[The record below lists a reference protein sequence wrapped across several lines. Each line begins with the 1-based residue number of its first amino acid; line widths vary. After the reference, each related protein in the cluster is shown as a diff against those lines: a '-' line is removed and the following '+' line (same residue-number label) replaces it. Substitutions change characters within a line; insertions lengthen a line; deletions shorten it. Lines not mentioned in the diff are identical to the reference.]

1 VSIFNWFLQAGR
13 TLNRPMYEESDLQSI
28 LSTMDLTTIENQ
40 MRIYRPAVLGLGENK
55 HAAVALM
62 LRQTPEHIEALFI
75 ERAQH
80 EKDPWSGQM
89 ALPGGMVE
97 GFDADARQAA
107 ERETLEEVGIDLTM
121 SAYLGRLD
129 DQQGRHRGHDA
140 GIVVRCYVYAVDPAA
155 RPRLNNEVQD
165 IVWAPVHRLLDARN
179 YTQVAHPVYP
189 AEKFPGIRVSDKDHQ
204 IVWGLTHRFIASFFT
219 TIQVVFEG

>member
-1 VSIFNWFLQAGR
+1 L
-13 TLNRPMYEESDLQSI
+13 P
-28 LSTMDLTTIENQ
+28 TIENQ
-40 MRIYRPAVLGLGENK
+40 IKTYRPAVLRLGQNK

-62 LRQTPEHIEALFI
+62 LRQTQEHIEALFI

-80 EKDPWSGQM
+80 ENDPWSGQM

-97 GFDADARQAA
+97 GFDADARRAA
-107 ERETLEEVGIDLTM
+107 ERETLEEVGIDLTA

-129 DQQGRHRGHDA
+129 DQQGRHRGHTA
-140 GIVVRCYVYAVDPAA
+140 GIVIRCFVYAVDPAA
-155 RPRLNNEVQD
+155 QPSPNNEVQD

-179 YTQVAHPVYP
+179 YTQVDHPVYP
-189 AEKFPGIRVSDKDHQ
+189 GEKFPGIRVSDKDHQ
-204 IVWGLTHRFIASFFT
+204 IVWGLTRRFIASFFT